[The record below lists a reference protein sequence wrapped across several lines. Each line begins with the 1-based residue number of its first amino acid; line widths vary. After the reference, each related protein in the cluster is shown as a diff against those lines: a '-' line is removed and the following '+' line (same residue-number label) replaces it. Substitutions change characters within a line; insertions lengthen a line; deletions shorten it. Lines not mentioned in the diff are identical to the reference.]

1 MFLKK
6 KKILITGGSGFI
18 GKRLISFLKNK
29 NVEVFAIE
37 NKNKVF
43 IKKNNKISCSLID
56 KEEILEFIKLKNPDT
71 LIHLGWYGIPDFS
84 KRNNLINFKQQISF
98 LKIIKKTNIKK
109 IFISGSC
116 LEYGDSQGRV
126 TESKKNNNLNSFAIY
141 KNKIRQFCKKLFVN
155 KQLIWGRIFYA
166 YGKGQRNVSLIN
178 SIIKKKYIYLKDPYK
193 YCDFI
198 HVDDVCSAIYA
209 LINSRLNG
217 IFNISNNLPVLI
229 IDFCKKIKFLYRD
242 KKIIIKVNKFSK
254 LNGNWGNNQKLISLG
269 WKPRFQLMN
278 GIKNTL
284 NHK

>member
-1 MFLKK
+1 MFLK

-18 GKRLISFLKNK
+18 GKRLIKFLKKK
-29 NVEVFAIE
+29 NVEIFAIE

-43 IKKNNKISCSLID
+43 IKKNNKINCSITS
-56 KEEILEFIKLKNPDT
+56 KKRILEFIKLNNIDT
-71 LIHLGWYGIPDFS
+71 LIHLGWHGIPDFS
-84 KRNNLINFKQQISF
+84 IKNNLFNYKQQIIF

-116 LEYGDSQGRV
+116 LEYGDSQGLV
-126 TESKKNNNLNSFAIY
+126 VESKKNNNLNSFATY
-141 KNKIRQFCKKLFVN
+141 KNKIQQFCKKLFVN
-155 KQLIWGRIFYA
+155 KQFIWGRIFYA
-166 YGKGQRNVSLIN
+166 YGKGQRHDSLIN
-178 SIIKKKYIYLKDPYK
+178 LIIRKKYIYLKEPYK

-198 HVDDVCSAIYA
+198 HVDDVCRAIYV
-209 LINSRLNG
+209 LINSRLKG

-242 KKIIIKVNKFSK
+242 KKIIIKANKLSK

-278 GIKNTL
+278 GIKNAL
-284 NHK
+284 INK

>member
-1 MFLKK
+1 MFLK

-18 GKRLISFLKNK
+18 GKHLINFLKKK
-29 NVEVFAIE
+29 NAEIFAIE

-43 IKKNNKISCSLID
+43 IKKNNKINCSITS
-56 KEEILEFIKLKNPDT
+56 KKRILEFIKLNNIDT
-71 LIHLGWYGIPDFS
+71 LIHLGWHGIPDFS
-84 KRNNLINFKQQISF
+84 IKNNLFNYKQQIIF

-116 LEYGDSQGRV
+116 LEYGDSQGLV
-126 TESKKNNNLNSFAIY
+126 VESKKNNNLNSFATY
-141 KNKIRQFCKKLFVN
+141 KNKIQQFCKKLFVN
-155 KQLIWGRIFYA
+155 KQFIWGRIFYV
-166 YGKGQRNVSLIN
+166 YGKGQRHDSLIN
-178 SIIKKKYIYLKDPYK
+178 LLIREKYIYLKEPYK

-198 HVDDVCSAIYA
+198 HVDDVCRAIYV
-209 LINSRLNG
+209 LINSRLKG

-242 KKIIIKVNKFSK
+242 KKIIIKANKLSK

-284 NHK
+284 INK

>member
-1 MFLKK
+1 VFLK

-18 GKRLISFLKNK
+18 GKRLIKFLKKK
-29 NVEVFAIE
+29 NVEIFAIE

-43 IKKNNKISCSLID
+43 IKKNNKINCSITS
-56 KEEILEFIKLKNPDT
+56 KKRILEFIKLNNIDT
-71 LIHLGWYGIPDFS
+71 LIHLGWHGIPDFS
-84 KRNNLINFKQQISF
+84 IKNNLFNYKQQIIF

-116 LEYGDSQGRV
+116 LEYGDSQGLV
-126 TESKKNNNLNSFAIY
+126 VESKKNNNLNSFATY
-141 KNKIRQFCKKLFVN
+141 KNKIQQFCKKLFVN
-155 KQLIWGRIFYA
+155 KQFIWGRIFYA
-166 YGKGQRNVSLIN
+166 YGKGQRHDSLIN
-178 SIIKKKYIYLKDPYK
+178 LIIRKKYIYLKEPYK

-198 HVDDVCSAIYA
+198 HVDDVCRAIYV
-209 LINSRLNG
+209 LINSRLKG

-242 KKIIIKVNKFSK
+242 KKIIIKANKLSK

-278 GIKNTL
+278 GIKNAL
-284 NHK
+284 INK

>member
-1 MFLKK
+1 M
-6 KKILITGGSGFI
+6 
-18 GKRLISFLKNK
+18 
-29 NVEVFAIE
+29 
-37 NKNKVF
+37 
-43 IKKNNKISCSLID
+43 
-56 KEEILEFIKLKNPDT
+56 
-71 LIHLGWYGIPDFS
+71 
-84 KRNNLINFKQQISF
+84 
-98 LKIIKKTNIKK
+98 
-109 IFISGSC
+109 
-116 LEYGDSQGRV
+116 
-126 TESKKNNNLNSFAIY
+126 
-141 KNKIRQFCKKLFVN
+141 
-155 KQLIWGRIFYA
+155 
-166 YGKGQRNVSLIN
+166 IN

>member
-1 MFLKK
+1 MFLK

-18 GKRLISFLKNK
+18 GKHLINFLKKK
-29 NVEVFAIE
+29 NVEIFAIE

-43 IKKNNKISCSLID
+43 IKKNNKINCSITN
-56 KEEILEFIKLKNPDT
+56 KKKILEFIKLNNIDS
-71 LIHLGWYGIPDFS
+71 LIHLGWHGIPDFS
-84 KRNNLINFKQQISF
+84 IKNNLFNYKQQIIF

-116 LEYGDSQGRV
+116 LEYGDSQGLV
-126 TESKKNNNLNSFAIY
+126 VESKKNNNLNSFATY
-141 KNKIRQFCKKLFVN
+141 KNKIHKFCKKLFVN
-155 KQLIWGRIFYA
+155 KQFIWGRIFYA
-166 YGKGQRNVSLIN
+166 YGKGQRHDSLIN
-178 SIIKKKYIYLKDPYK
+178 LIIRKKYIYLKEPYK

-198 HVDDVCSAIYA
+198 HVDDVCRAIYV
-209 LINSRLNG
+209 LINSRLKG

-242 KKIIIKVNKFSK
+242 KKIIIKANKLSK

-284 NHK
+284 INK